1 MHAAGREFDE
11 KQDIEALQEE
21 RVDSEEVALENA
33 RRLLA
38 QELGPACLEPLR
50 RRLDP
55 FLVEDR
61 PDRAGGDLD
70 AEADQLALD
79 LPVPPAR
86 VLPREPHDQLT
97 HLGRR
102 PGPAQTPQRAG
113 PAARD

>member
-21 RVDSEEVALENA
+21 RVDGEEVALENA

-38 QELGPACLEPLR
+38 QELGPTCLEPLR

-55 FLVEDR
+55 FLLEDR
-61 PDRAGGDLD
+61 PDRAGGELD
-70 AEADQLALD
+70 AEPDQLALD
-79 LPVPPAR
+79 PPVPPAR
-86 VLPREPHDQLT
+86 VLSREPNDELT

-102 PGPAQTPQRAG
+102 PGPTRTPRRVG
-113 PAARD
+113 PA